1 MQHTFNPNYDE
12 SAFKSRF
19 SLKPLI
25 AVLKKAVEE
34 DKPGAQKLFGNLLAR
49 FDAIPELL
57 EPQNDTILI
66 DQHRELIEE
75 TLLSA
80 LFPPAYSE
88 QENLY
93 AVSFPFRFQVI
104 YSSPLFQYLF
114 VKPGTSEVNVP
125 ENDLGRDLSKEKF
138 LFAYYI
144 ILKKYFKYEA
154 PETSHTVYPFA
165 DPATGLVKYLE
176 LSIDARF
183 IDVNIIGELPEV
195 PDNIVCNRTN
205 RTLPLEEL
213 RKIIPLEN
221 FVFEGMAIVKVHDVT
236 AQETLSRIKND
247 LLDISGFADM
257 TLFRKMQVHIQ
268 SLLGVKD
275 VEIGITPLYKL
286 NDHYLF
292 SNDHNSNSLLHKNC
306 HQASEADKINEACI
320 GAFGDE
326 SHPIVFEEISAKDLE
341 EYPCLEVYYSQ
352 GVRSLILCPLKKE
365 HELLGIHEIVSAVP
379 RKLRHTLINKIT
391 PGIPFFALALEK
403 GFETL
408 LNTINN
414 VIKEQFTVVQPAV
427 EWKFNE
433 AALKYIISKK
443 TNDKTKMERIVFD
456 NVFPV
461 FGAIDIRNS
470 STERA
475 HSIQL
480 DLIEQLQKARDI
492 IKRAHKEM
500 QFTLFQEIE
509 FKIDKYIS
517 SVSDALLS
525 EEEIQIRDFLS
536 GQVTSIFNHIKA
548 TVPSLV
554 TVIDAYYASLDP
566 QSGLIY
572 HNRKEYEESITKI
585 NDAVARFIDKEQ
597 SAAQKVFPH
606 YFERYVT
613 DGVEFN
619 IYIGQ
624 SIAPRK
630 KFDEIYLRNMK
641 IWQLTVLARAA
652 RLTHDMED
660 EMPLPLQTTQL
671 ILAHSIPLSISFRT
685 AERKFDVDGA
695 YNIRYEIVKKRIDK
709 VRIKDTN
716 ERLTQPGKIA
726 IVYSQAKEAGEYLEY
741 IEFLQNQKLLKGGI
755 EKYDLEELQGVSGL
769 KALRVDINFDEAG
782 KTKSRIE
789 LSTTTTEKLLG
800 K

>member
-1 MQHTFNPNYDE
+1 MEKEITLYDE
-12 SAFKSRF
+12 SIIKSRL
-19 SLKPLI
+19 SLKPLLAI
-25 AVLKKAVEE
+25 IRKTVAEG
-34 DKPGAQKLFGNLLAR
+34 KPGAQKLYDDLLAQ
-49 FDAIPELL
+49 FDAIPELTQ
-57 EPQNDTILI
+57 PQENTSILKT
-66 DQHRELIEE
+66 HHELIE
-75 TLLSA
+75 TLLASV
-80 LFPPAYSE
+80 FPPSNSD

-93 AVSFPFRFQVI
+93 AVSFPFRFDII
-104 YSSPLFQYLF
+104 YASNLFQYLF
-114 VKPGTSEVNVP
+114 MKPGSSQVNIP
-125 ENDLGRDLSKEKF
+125 NNDIGRDLSQEKF

-144 ILKKYFKYEA
+144 ILKKYFNYES
-154 PETSHTVYPFA
+154 PDTSHTIYPFS
-165 DPATGLVKYLE
+165 DPATGLTKYFE

-183 IDVNIIGELPEV
+183 IDVTVKGELPAV
-195 PDNIVCNRTN
+195 PDNLICKRTS
-205 RTLPLEEL
+205 RILPLEEL
-213 RKIIPLEN
+213 QKILPIEN
-221 FVFEGMAIVKVHDVT
+221 FIFDGIAIVRIHDVT
-236 AQETLSRIKND
+236 TQETISRIKSD
-247 LLDISGFADM
+247 LLDIGAFTDSSLYD
-257 TLFRKMQVHIQ
+257 KMQGHIQ
-268 SLLGVKD
+268 SLLGMKD
-275 VEIGITPLYKL
+275 VEVGITPLFKL
-286 NDHYLF
+286 NEHYLF
-292 SNDHNSNSLLHKNC
+292 AEDHNKNSLLHKKFN
-306 HQASEADKINEACI
+306 HSGDGDKINDACVN
-320 GAFGDE
+320 AFTGVD
-326 SHPIVFEEISAKDLE
+326 HPVVFEDLSANDME
-341 EYPCLEVYYSQ
+341 EYPYLQVYYNQ
-352 GVRSLILCPLKKE
+352 GVRSLILCPLKKNND
-365 HELLGIHEIVSAVP
+365 LSGILEIVSAAP
-379 RKLRHTLINKIT
+379 GKLKHTHINKIA
-391 PGIPFFALALEK
+391 PGIPFFAVALEK

-408 LNTINN
+408 LNNINS
-414 VIKEQFTVVQPAV
+414 VIKEEFTAVQPAV

-433 AALKYIISKK
+433 AALNYLISKK
-443 TNDKTKMERIVFD
+443 HNDKAKMERIVFD
-456 NVFPV
+456 NVYPV

-470 STERA
+470 SVERA

-480 DLIEQLQKARDI
+480 DMIEQLQMARDI
-492 IKRAHKEM
+492 IKKAHKEM
-500 QFTLFQEIE
+500 QFALFQEIE

-536 GQVTSIFNHIKA
+536 GQVSSIFNHIKS
-548 TVPSLV
+548 TVPTLA
-554 TVIDAYYASLDP
+554 TAIDNYYASLDK
-566 QSGLIY
+566 QSGMIY

-619 IYIGQ
+619 VYIGQ
-624 SIAPRK
+624 SIAPRR

-652 RLTHDMED
+652 KLTNAMES
-660 EMPLPLQTTQL
+660 EMPLPLKTTQL
-671 ILAHSIPLSISFRT
+671 ILAHSIPLSISFRI

-741 IEFLQNQKLLKGGI
+741 IEFLQNQQLLKAGI

-769 KALRVDINFDEAG
+769 KALRVDVNFEEAG
-782 KTKSRIE
+782 KTESRIE